1 MDELPE
7 NLQDKLKA
15 YQAKWK
21 QMDDLKAM
29 GEGDIDL
36 VAAATMAKEALG
48 SVVTDAVIVAH
59 DLMLNSD
66 SDTERGRMAR
76 YIIDS
81 VIKEDGMANPADPL
95 ADLLRDLTK
104 PKEEEVTS

>member
-1 MDELPE
+1 MDGLPDS
-7 NLQDKLKA
+7 LQEKLKA
-15 YQAKWK
+15 YQARWK
-21 QMDDLKAM
+21 EMDDLKAL

-36 VAAATMAKEALG
+36 VKAATMAKEALG

-59 DLMLNSD
+59 DLMINST

-81 VIKEDGMANPADPL
+81 VIKEDGLANPVDPL

-104 PKEEEVTS
+104 PKEESEVQ